1 MRVETGLV
9 PDQTSRLP
17 ELNHCSLRG
26 EVDPARTCWRQAAA
40 AAATRGKAQGAR
52 GHAALSWGAAPL
64 RVRRC
69 APPITPPAPSEGGG
83 GRVASASWSSA
94 DAYGTWQ
101 RKTLSAVTG
110 ACSLRRQGRPAEGT
124 CRAPRCPGERVSAP
138 CWPCGVASRCRAP
151 WPRDPARPLPEGH
164 PGSQRRTRHLPGQT
178 LGRLPR
184 CASAPAP
191 GRDAVSSGRRASGQ
205 RAGHRPGLAADR
217 GRRGPP
223 WPPLV
228 SEQNGLVLAQRRC
241 AEPPLSPGS
250 SGSARKVAAY
260 VSLRTVKGSVPPAA
274 PTRAPPAP
282 HTSPRL
288 CALEARP
295 NRLRDCQSS
304 DLGTPAG
311 QLPGTV
317 HVCRQQPPRTRTP
330 WPCGAD
336 GSRSVRTG
344 PGRRINTRERGDSRN
359 VLDHGAL
366 QRPLAPRC
374 GARSASP
381 PPGLALHVAGPL
393 TALGARQAPGWTSGL
408 LGRDRGS
415 LPAVAPLQ
423 HLRA

>member
-1 MRVETGLV
+1 MSASRPRAGPAAWPPAAGLPGPV
-9 PDQTSRLP
+9 T
-17 ELNHCSLRG
+17 LRG
-26 EVDPARTCWRQAAA
+26 LCPR
-40 AAATRGKAQGAR
+40 ATQ
-52 GHAALSWGAAPL
+52 
-64 RVRRC
+64 
-69 APPITPPAPSEGGG
+69 
-83 GRVASASWSSA
+83 VASGAH
-94 DAYGTWQ
+94 
-101 RKTLSAVTG
+101 VTFQARHSG
-110 ACSLRRQGRPAEGT
+110 AFPGV
-124 CRAPRCPGERVSAP
+124 RAPRLPAGMRSPVAGGPRGSAP
-138 CWPCGVASRCRAP
+138 
-151 WPRDPARPLPEGH
+151 
-164 PGSQRRTRHLPGQT
+164 
-178 LGRLPR
+178 
-184 CASAPAP
+184 
-191 GRDAVSSGRRASGQ
+191 
-205 RAGHRPGLAADR
+205 DR

-260 VSLRTVKGSVPPAA
+260 VSPRTVKGSVPPAA

-330 WPCGAD
+330 WPHGAD

-381 PPGLALHVAGPL
+381 PPGLTLHVAGPL